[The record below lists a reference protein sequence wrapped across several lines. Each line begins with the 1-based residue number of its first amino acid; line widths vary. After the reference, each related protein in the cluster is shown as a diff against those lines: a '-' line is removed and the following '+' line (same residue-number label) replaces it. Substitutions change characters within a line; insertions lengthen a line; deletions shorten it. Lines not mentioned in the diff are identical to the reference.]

1 MTQVSIPSEEMS
13 KNLHPIELLE
23 KLSGSHADGCL
34 QLSHGSVS
42 YFIHFNQGRLIYGS
56 NSVDPFE
63 RLERHLRR
71 LSYEVTSLTNEVRT
85 KVRLNFD
92 TDSDNS
98 SNYKSDYQAICW
110 LVEQQYLDPIDAAKL
125 LEQVTKEV
133 FENYLLLTQI
143 EQHNLIKTTEK
154 VTIFWRSDLKDFVE
168 KCKQRLQDWQA
179 LCPPMYSSYQR
190 PYFFINSYAKRAISP
205 EQQKQLGSILKGF
218 SFRQLAVLLNQDEL
232 ALAKKLHPL
241 VVNGAILLREPQPP
255 FDKLPKISSE
265 FLTSISS
272 SNTGNMPTELQTS
285 PPSPIADISNIEQK
299 SYKIACVDDSPTILN
314 EINRFLEDDHFSIFT
329 IDDSAKALM
338 QIIRIKPDLI
348 LLDVGMPN
356 IDGYQLCSMIRKHS
370 LFKATPI
377 VMVTGNKGLVDRAK
391 ARLSGAT
398 DYMTKPFTQAELQGM
413 VFRYLT

>member
-13 KNLHPIELLE
+13 KNLHPIELLK
-23 KLSGSHADGCL
+23 KLSGAHADGCL
-34 QLSHGSVS
+34 QVSYGSVS
-42 YFIHFNQGRLIYGS
+42 YFIHFNQGKLIYAT

-85 KVRLNFD
+85 QVRLNFD
-92 TDSDNS
+92 TDSDNP
-98 SNYKSDYQAICW
+98 SNYKCDYQAICW

-133 FENYLLLTQI
+133 FENYLLLTHI
-143 EQHNLIKTTEK
+143 EQHDLIKAAEK
-154 VTIFWRSDLKDFVE
+154 MTIFWRSDLKAFVV
-168 KCKQRLQDWQA
+168 KCQRRLHDWQS

-190 PYFFINSYAKRAISP
+190 PYFFSNSYAKRAISP
-205 EQQKQLGSILKGF
+205 EQQKQLGGILKGF

-241 VVNGAILLREPQPP
+241 IINGAILLREPQPP

-265 FLTSISS
+265 FLTSIS
-272 SNTGNMPTELQTS
+272 NNVPTEVQTPQS
-285 PPSPIADISNIEQK
+285 LAEIANSKIEQK
-299 SYKIACVDDSPTILN
+299 NYKIACVDDSPTILN

-348 LLDVGMPN
+348 LLDVGMPT